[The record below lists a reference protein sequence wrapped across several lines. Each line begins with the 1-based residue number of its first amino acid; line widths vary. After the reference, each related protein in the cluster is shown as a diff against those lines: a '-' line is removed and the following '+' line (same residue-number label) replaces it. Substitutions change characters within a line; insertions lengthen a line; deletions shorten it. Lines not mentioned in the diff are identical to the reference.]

1 MVVERCLNV
10 RALLARLIRFQVSTY
25 VITHDANGYQCDVTA
40 VGGRVVTTALQV
52 DGNRTKV
59 GIDGFYKKPWRVC

>member
-10 RALLARLIRFQVSTY
+10 RALLTLLITRFQISNY
-25 VITHDANGYQCDVTA
+25 CITHNANGYRFDVTA

-52 DGNRTKV
+52 NVNRTKV
-59 GIDGFYKKPWRVC
+59 